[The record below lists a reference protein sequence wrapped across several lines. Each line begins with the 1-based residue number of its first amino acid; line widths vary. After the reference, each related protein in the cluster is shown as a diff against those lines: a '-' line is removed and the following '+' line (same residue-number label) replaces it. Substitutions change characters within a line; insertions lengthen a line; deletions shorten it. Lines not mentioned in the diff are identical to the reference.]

1 MEGTAKERLMGD
13 EATAGRGL
21 TANDG
26 RRAMLDAGFD
36 EADSVIVAE
45 LRRDGRATLSD
56 LAKATS
62 LSPSS
67 VQSRIRKLERRG
79 VLIGDRV
86 QIDYHKAGLPISAF
100 VSVLPLDYFEES
112 EIPDRLRELEG
123 VMSCYSVAGDPSY
136 LLLVRVSSPEA
147 LEDLLGDIHRVV
159 PVSTRSMVVLKTYYQ
174 DLF

>member
-56 LAKATS
+56 LA
-62 LSPSS
+62 
-67 VQSRIRKLERRG
+67 
-79 VLIGDRV
+79 
-86 QIDYHKAGLPISAF
+86 
-100 VSVLPLDYFEES
+100 
-112 EIPDRLRELEG
+112 
-123 VMSCYSVAGDPSY
+123 
-136 LLLVRVSSPEA
+136 
-147 LEDLLGDIHRVV
+147 
-159 PVSTRSMVVLKTYYQ
+159 
-174 DLF
+174 

>member
-1 MEGTAKERLMGD
+1 MGD

-45 LRRDGRATLSD
+45 LRRDGRATHER
-56 LAKATS
+56 
-62 LSPSS
+62 
-67 VQSRIRKLERRG
+67 SRQGDVVIAVVGAVAHPQARTRG

-100 VSVLPLDYFEES
+100 VSVLPLDYS
-112 EIPDRLRELEG
+112 EGERDSRQ
-123 VMSCYSVAGDPSY
+123 A
-136 LLLVRVSSPEA
+136 A
-147 LEDLLGDIHRVV
+147 
-159 PVSTRSMVVLKTYYQ
+159 
-174 DLF
+174 

>member
-1 MEGTAKERLMGD
+1 MGD

-100 VSVLPLDYFEES
+100 VSVLPLDYSEES

-123 VMSCYSVAGDPSY
+123 VMSCYSATRAICCWCVCPRLRRWRTCLAT
-136 LLLVRVSSPEA
+136 
-147 LEDLLGDIHRVV
+147 
-159 PVSTRSMVVLKTYYQ
+159 STGWFPCLRAAWWC
-174 DLF
+174 

>member
-1 MEGTAKERLMGD
+1 MGD
-13 EATAGRGL
+13 EATAGSGL

-45 LRRDGRATLSD
+45 LRRDGRATLND

-86 QIDYHKAGLPISAF
+86 QID
-100 VSVLPLDYFEES
+100 
-112 EIPDRLRELEG
+112 
-123 VMSCYSVAGDPSY
+123 
-136 LLLVRVSSPEA
+136 
-147 LEDLLGDIHRVV
+147 
-159 PVSTRSMVVLKTYYQ
+159 
-174 DLF
+174 

>member
-1 MEGTAKERLMGD
+1 M
-13 EATAGRGL
+13 
-21 TANDG
+21 
-26 RRAMLDAGFD
+26 
-36 EADSVIVAE
+36 
-45 LRRDGRATLSD
+45 
-56 LAKATS
+56 S
-62 LSPSS
+62 LSS

-86 QIDYHKAGLPISAF
+86 QTIAQGWAAISAF
-100 VSVLPLDYFEES
+100 VSVLPLT
-112 EIPDRLRELEG
+112 IPRRARFDRLRELEG